1 MQGEGKE
8 ADVTLDVAAWSG
20 YSAEVLRNAASGVG
34 RGSASGAHWEEKAAM
49 AQISREAAQM
59 GREGPMYGT
68 TGDPREELAER
79 AETLCRRLMD
89 IEQALA
95 VQEWWLLGR
104 ALPEARLLAEVAS
117 LLAVARGELENALG
131 QFFGRQSA
139 RHEQTDQ
146 FTALGGPAPSE
157 MNDPAWRA
165 AQRDQAIHLLRLVAS
180 ALPAMMQYAQ
190 LLQTHAER
198 LGFPSAATDAFGI
211 VVGRL
216 EEAYD
221 SLRQPPQ

>member
-1 MQGEGKE
+1 MHGAGKE
-8 ADVTLDVAAWSG
+8 ADVRLDVAAWSG
-20 YSAEVLRNAASGVG
+20 YSADVLRTAAFGVG
-34 RGSASGAHWEEKAAM
+34 RGSASGAQWEEKAAM

-59 GREGPMYGT
+59 GAEGPMYG

-104 ALPEARLLAEVAS
+104 VLPEARLLAEVAS

-131 QFFGRQSA
+131 LYFGRQSA
-139 RHEQTDQ
+139 RNEQTDQ
-146 FTALGGPAPSE
+146 FSAVGGPAPSE
-157 MNDPAWRA
+157 MNDPGWRA

-190 LLQTHAER
+190 LLQSHAER
-198 LGFPSAATDAFGI
+198 LSFPSAATDAFGI

-216 EEAYD
+216 EEAYEA
-221 SLRQPPQ
+221 LRQPPQ

>member
-1 MQGEGKE
+1 
-8 ADVTLDVAAWSG
+8 
-20 YSAEVLRNAASGVG
+20 
-34 RGSASGAHWEEKAAM
+34 M

-59 GREGPMYGT
+59 GVEAPMYGA
-68 TGDPREELAER
+68 GDPREELAER

-104 ALPEARLLAEVAS
+104 VLPEARLLAEVAS

-131 QFFGRQSA
+131 QYFGRQSA
-139 RHEQTDQ
+139 RNEQTDQ
-146 FTALGGPAPSE
+146 FSALGAGPAPSE

-180 ALPAMMQYAQ
+180 ALPAMTQYAQ
-190 LLQTHAER
+190 LLQTHAQR
-198 LGFPSAATDAFGI
+198 LGLPAAAIDAFGI

-216 EEAYD
+216 EEAYEA
-221 SLRQPPQ
+221 LRQPPQ